1 MKTNEQ
7 WKKIQG
13 FENYSVSD
21 LGRVRN
27 DTTGKIISIYHDKGN
42 YSMVYLF
49 DNGKRKAFRVHQL
62 VARMFIPN
70 PNNYETVNH
79 IDTNHDNNEVSNLEW
94 LSVGE
99 NSRRF
104 QLEQI
109 SEEQRERRRNHC
121 YKMYA
126 RAQEV
131 NGKGIKCKE
140 TGIIYPSISECSRQ
154 MGIGSSSISR
164 AVNGLIE
171 STKGY
176 HFEFTD
182 DKEQ

>member
-1 MKTNEQ
+1 MKIKEQ

-13 FENYSVSD
+13 FENYSVSN
-21 LGRVRN
+21 LGEVRN
-27 DTTGKIISIYHDKGN
+27 DISGKKISISHDKGN

-70 PNNYETVNH
+70 PENYETVDH
-79 IDTNHDNNEVSNLEW
+79 IDTDHDNNRIDNLRW
-94 LSVGE
+94 LPVGE

-109 SEEQRERRRNHC
+109 SEEQRERRRINC

-126 RAQEV
+126 KAQEV

-140 TGIIYPSISECSRQ
+140 TGVVFPSISECSRQ
-154 MGIGSSSISR
+154 MGISSSNISKV
-164 AVNGLIE
+164 VNGLRE
-171 STKGY
+171 SAKGY
-176 HFEFTD
+176 HFEFV
-182 DKEQ
+182 DKEE

>member
-1 MKTNEQ
+1 MTKTNEQ

-79 IDTNHDNNEVSNLEW
+79 IDTNHDNNRVDNLEW

-140 TGIIYPSISECSRQ
+140 TGVVYPSISECSRQ

-176 HFEFTD
+176 HFEFTE
-182 DKEQ
+182 KEE